1 MSFPNISAIE
11 MPILQELAATGG
23 EDDVR
28 FLYPRLGAY
37 FPQLSERE
45 IAEIKAGDNKIWRR
59 FVQTAGKH
67 LDEKNYI
74 KRERGIWTITEKGRK
89 IVETENTGF
98 LLNEIKDEPL
108 SHLNIQKKIVE
119 IGQVLGFYAEMEFEF
134 YDVIWRESPKSQRI
148 SHVFEV
154 QSKGNIDS
162 AFAKL
167 KRAYQ
172 AQRSKPFL
180 ILSTESDTKRA
191 VKSLNR
197 EFLDIHEA
205 ITILSFPEITKI
217 HRNLNAIAE
226 ILPFF
231 LRV

>member
-1 MSFPNISAIE
+1 MSFPNTSSIE
-11 MPILQELAATGG
+11 MPILLELAATGG

-28 FLYPRLGAY
+28 FLYQRLEAY
-37 FPQLSERE
+37 FPQLSAEE
-45 IAEIKAGDNKIWRR
+45 IAEIKSGESKIWRR
-59 FVQTAGKH
+59 FVQKAGKS

-74 KRERGIWTITEKGRK
+74 IRERGIWKITDKGQK
-89 IVETENTGF
+89 TVETENQGF
-98 LLNEIKDEPL
+98 VLNQLNEEPL
-108 SHLNIQKKIVE
+108 SHTNIQKKLVE
-119 IGQVLGFYAEMEFEF
+119 IGQSLGFHAEMEFEF
-134 YDVIWRESPKSQRI
+134 YDVIWRETQKSQRL

-180 ILSTESDTKRA
+180 ILSTESDTRRA
-191 VKSLNR
+191 LKSLNS
-197 EFLDIHEA
+197 EFLDIQDA
-205 ITILSFPEITKI
+205 LIILSFPEIKKI
-217 HRNLNAIAE
+217 HENLNAIAD
-226 ILPFF
+226 ILPVF

>member
-1 MSFPNISAIE
+1 

-28 FLYPRLGAY
+28 FLYLRLKAY
-37 FPQLSERE
+37 FPQLSEEE
-45 IAEIKAGDNKIWRR
+45 IAEIKTGENKIWRR
-59 FVQTAGKH
+59 FVQKAGKH
-67 LDEKNYI
+67 LDEKNFI
-74 KRERGIWTITEKGRK
+74 TREHGIWTITEKGRK

-98 LLNEIKDEPL
+98 LLNQSKDEPL
-108 SHLNIQKKIVE
+108 SHLNTQKKIVE

-134 YDVIWRESPKSQRI
+134 YDVIWRESQKSQRI

-154 QSKGNIDS
+154 QSRGNIDS

-191 VKSLNR
+191 LKSLNR
-197 EFLDIHEA
+197 EFLDIQEA

-217 HRNLNAIAE
+217 HRNLNAIAQ
-226 ILPFF
+226 ILPVF